1 MKYKHIKTMSHV
13 HEYNHM
19 KESYYGG
26 GFIHKTLNILQS
38 YPCSPCQS
46 WFSSGSRPVEGF
58 ITQLQQNK
66 KKTVR
71 VHCFVCTLYAF
82 VPRWNDGSKGK
93 FNKSFGNKLWHRSSF
108 K

>member
-1 MKYKHIKTMSHV
+1 MSHV

-38 YPCSPCQS
+38 YPCSSCQS

-58 ITQLQQNK
+58 ITQIQQNK
-66 KKTVR
+66 KR
-71 VHCFVCTLYAF
+71 LFVVYIVLCVLCMLLFY
-82 VPRWNDGSKGK
+82 DGLMDPKE
-93 FNKSFGNKLWHRSSF
+93 SSINHL
-108 K
+108 KKDVT